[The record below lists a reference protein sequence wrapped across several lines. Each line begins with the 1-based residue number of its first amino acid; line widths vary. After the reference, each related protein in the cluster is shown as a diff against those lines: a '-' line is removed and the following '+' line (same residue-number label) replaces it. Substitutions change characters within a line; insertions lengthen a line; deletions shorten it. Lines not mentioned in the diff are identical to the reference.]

1 MLNMRIE
8 IDTKED
14 LHNIRH
20 IMRLLQAISVNA
32 GNSKEY
38 VDSNMFSESSSLS
51 SSSNH
56 TPPAEGPGLFNMF
69 GDSSSSSSTDSM
81 TTPSIFQEKKDD
93 NSKDFL
99 DSLQVY

>member
-1 MLNMRIE
+1 MRIE

-32 GNSKEY
+32 GNSSY
-38 VDSNMFSESSSLS
+38 DSSSFSDS
-51 SSSNH
+51 SGLGSSNQ

-69 GDSSSSSSTDSM
+69 GDSSSSSDST
-81 TTPSIFQEKKDD
+81 TTPSIFSEKKDD

-99 DSLQVY
+99 DQMQVY